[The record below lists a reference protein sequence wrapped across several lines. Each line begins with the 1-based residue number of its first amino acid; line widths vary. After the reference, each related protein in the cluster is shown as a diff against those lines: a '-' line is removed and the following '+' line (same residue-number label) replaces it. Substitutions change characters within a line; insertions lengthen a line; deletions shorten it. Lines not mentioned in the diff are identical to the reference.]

1 MLALSTLQCSSGD
14 GYEAQIGRWSR
25 RRNNEV
31 KRREFLAVLATTV
44 AWRMHAAAQPASL
57 PIVGILSGTNR
68 DERNVNAILLGLK
81 QSGFEEGHD
90 FTVEYGLAQG
100 QFDRLPALAQDM
112 VRRPVSVIIGIQ
124 SANAPRAAK
133 NATSRVP
140 IVFAIGGDPVGLG
153 LVESLSRPGGNVT
166 GTTFLVNTLAAKRLE
181 LLHELLPNVRV
192 MGLLVNP
199 KNPAS
204 PSETADV
211 QAAARTFGLELLV
224 QNAGNEQDIDRAFAT
239 FAEHQVGGVTF
250 AADAVYNA
258 GRARLVA
265 LAAHYKMPTMYF
277 YRAFANAGGLISY
290 GGYDTDAYRLAGVYA
305 GRILKGENPADLPV
319 QQVTKV
325 ELVINLKTATALGLT
340 VPPTLLATADE
351 VIE

>member
-1 MLALSTLQCSSGD
+1 MKRRAFIAVLGVAAAWPLAARGQQSTLP
-14 GYEAQIGRWSR
+14 
-25 RRNNEV
+25 V
-31 KRREFLAVLATTV
+31 
-44 AWRMHAAAQPASL
+44 
-57 PIVGILSGTNR
+57 VGILSGTNR

-81 QSGFEEGHD
+81 QSGLEEGHD
-90 FTVEYGLAQG
+90 FIVGYGLAQG

-112 VRRPVSVIIGIQ
+112 VRRPVSVIIAIQ

-133 NATSRVP
+133 NATSSVP
-140 IVFAIGGDPVGLG
+140 IVSAIGGDPVGLG
-153 LVESLSRPGGNVT
+153 LVDSLSRPGGNVT

-204 PSETADV
+204 PSESADV
-211 QAAARTFGLELLV
+211 QAAARTLGLELLV
-224 QNAGNEQDIDRAFAT
+224 QNAGNEQEIDRAFAT
-239 FAEHQVGGVTF
+239 FAEHKVGGVTF

-258 GRARLVA
+258 GRAQLVA
-265 LAAHYKMPTMYF
+265 LAAHYEMPTMYF

-305 GRILKGENPADLPV
+305 GRILKGERPTDLPV

-325 ELVINLKTATALGLT
+325 ELVINLKTAKEQGIDIPLALIGR
-340 VPPTLLATADE
+340 ADD